1 MEEIKTEIT
10 NWLKEAGVAEP
21 VVVLERSAAPG
32 FGEFATNVAMR
43 HAKELQ
49 KNPLEI
55 AEDLAKFLQEKGVKF
70 LEKAEAAKP
79 GFVNLYLTKDFFAQ
93 ELANIF
99 AAPNWGSN
107 ESLSGKKIMVE
118 YTQPNPFKPFHIG
131 HLMSNA
137 IGESLSRIV
146 EFSGANTIRANY
158 QGDVGP
164 HVAKAVWSLLK
175 KGRPSD
181 TLSSIEKTDYIG
193 KCYVEANT
201 AYEENSEVKE
211 EIDLLNQ
218 KIYDRSD
225 EEVNTLYDW
234 GMKITLHAFEG
245 IYKILGTKFDRYY
258 FESGMAQIGK
268 KIVLDN
274 IDKVFTESDGAI
286 VFEAD
291 KYDPKLHT
299 RVFVN
304 SKGLP
309 TYEAKEIGLT
319 ITKFEKEN
327 PDLSIVLTAVEQADY
342 MRVITKAVSLL
353 HPEYVS
359 RMKHVSHGMMRFA
372 DGKMSSRTGNV
383 VTGESLLTEAKQ
395 TVLQKLA
402 ERDVPDEEKN
412 SIATKV
418 SVAAVKYSILRQALG
433 YNIVYNFEESIS
445 FEGDSGPYLQY
456 ATVRAGALLKKAKLE
471 HLAVSVSQP
480 AGWQVTSLERNLNRF
495 PETVKKS
502 LVELE
507 PHHIA
512 VYLTELAS
520 AFNSFYGQGKIV
532 DKNDPTS
539 GYRIALTQAFYI
551 TMQNGLNLLGIE
563 VVDQM

>member
-1 MEEIKTEIT
+1 
-10 NWLKEAGVAEP
+10 
-21 VVVLERSAAPG
+21 
-32 FGEFATNVAMR
+32 
-43 HAKELQ
+43 
-49 KNPLEI
+49 
-55 AEDLAKFLQEKGVKF
+55 
-70 LEKAEAAKP
+70 
-79 GFVNLYLTKDFFAQ
+79 
-93 ELANIF
+93 
-99 AAPNWGSN
+99 
-107 ESLSGKKIMVE
+107 
-118 YTQPNPFKPFHIG
+118 
-131 HLMSNA
+131 
-137 IGESLSRIV
+137 
-146 EFSGANTIRANY
+146 
-158 QGDVGP
+158 
-164 HVAKAVWSLLK
+164 
-175 KGRPSD
+175 
-181 TLSSIEKTDYIG
+181 
-193 KCYVEANT
+193 
-201 AYEENSEVKE
+201 
-211 EIDLLNQ
+211 
-218 KIYDRSD
+218 
-225 EEVNTLYDW
+225 
-234 GMKITLHAFEG
+234 MK
-245 IYKILGTKFDRYY
+245 
-258 FESGMAQIGK
+258 
-268 KIVLDN
+268 
-274 IDKVFTESDGAI
+274 
-286 VFEAD
+286 
-291 KYDPKLHT
+291 
-299 RVFVN
+299 
-304 SKGLP
+304 
-309 TYEAKEIGLT
+309 
-319 ITKFEKEN
+319 KEN